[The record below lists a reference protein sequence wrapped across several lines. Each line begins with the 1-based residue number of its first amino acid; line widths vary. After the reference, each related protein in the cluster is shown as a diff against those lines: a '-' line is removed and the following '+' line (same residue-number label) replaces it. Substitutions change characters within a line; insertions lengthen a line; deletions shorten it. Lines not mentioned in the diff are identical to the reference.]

1 MPKIQNRFELD
12 SGHTFVYFEYN
23 HFGFSHQTSR
33 FDGVSGEINIDFK
46 AKTGSIRIQIDM
58 TSASTGSELFNSH
71 IQGEDFFD
79 SKQYPISTFVSDKI
93 EFEGEKITAIEGVLT
108 IKNVSERITLEIVHF
123 EHGKHPVSSTECC
136 GANAVAV
143 VKRSDFNMG
152 KYTPQISDDVIIKVA
167 IEASKHP
174 D

>member
-1 MPKIQNRFELD
+1 MPNIQNRFELD
-12 SGHTFVYFEYN
+12 LGHTFVFFEYK
-23 HFGFSHQTSR
+23 HFGFSYQTSR
-33 FDGVSGEINIDFK
+33 FDGVSGEVNIDFK
-46 AKTGSIRIQIDM
+46 AQSGSISIQIDM

-93 EFEGEKITAIEGVLT
+93 EFEGEKIISVEGVLT
-108 IKNVSERITLEIVHF
+108 IKNVSERITLELVHF
-123 EHGKHPVSSTECC
+123 EHGKHPISATEYC
-136 GANAVAV
+136 GANAVSV

-152 KYTPQISDDVIIKVA
+152 KYAPQISDDVIIKVA